1 MEIDR
6 SDMTEIYN
14 LPRHYWQNTAPVAI
28 AERLEVVL
36 LSLEHQEPS
45 LREHAIAL
53 VPARDAE
60 SRLC

>member
-14 LPRHYWQNTAPVAI
+14 LSRHYAHVALV
-28 AERLEVVL
+28 ERLKVVL
-36 LSLEHQEPS
+36 FSFEHQEPS
-45 LREHAIAL
+45 LREHAIPL

>member
-14 LPRHYWQNTAPVAI
+14 LPRNYAHVTLV
-28 AERLEVVL
+28 ERLEVIL
-36 LSLEHQEPS
+36 LRFEHQEPS